1 MKSYHAH
8 IRSPLALRSAVKQ
21 YGADDG
27 VFGLDDAFQVI
38 VTGGLLVV
46 AAGVALAIG
55 PHPFSDPFGMRSS
68 KKRKE

>member
-1 MKSYHAH
+1 
-8 IRSPLALRSAVKQ
+8 VKQ

-55 PHPFSDPFGMRSS
+55 PHPFSDPFGIRSS